1 VFSQPPAPKKPIAS
15 RRSHDEGGRIPAL
28 EFSEWFEFAPSKN
41 PIEIAVSLNGAVR
54 DAIKADEFKSG
65 LAKLS
70 LEPAGSSM
78 NEFAQ
83 RMRADLQRWEQIVKA
98 SGFVAE

>member
-1 VFSQPPAPKKPIAS
+1 M
-15 RRSHDEGGRIPAL
+15 
-28 EFSEWFEFAPSKN
+28 EFSEWFGILLPAKTPM
-41 PIEIAVSLNGAVR
+41 EIAMSLNGAVR
-54 DAIKADEFKSG
+54 NAMKAEEFKNG

-78 NEFAQ
+78 TEFAQ

-98 SGFVAE
+98 SGFTAG